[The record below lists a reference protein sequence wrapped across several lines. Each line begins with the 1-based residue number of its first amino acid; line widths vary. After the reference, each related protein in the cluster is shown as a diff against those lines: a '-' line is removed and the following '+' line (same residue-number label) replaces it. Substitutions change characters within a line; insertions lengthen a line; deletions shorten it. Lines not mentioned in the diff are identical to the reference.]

1 VSAERFAAAREASVD
16 AQPPLLELSHVSVHF
31 PVAAGLAGPRGG
43 GLSGRGREVVHALDD
58 VSIAIAPGESLGIVG
73 ESGCGKTTL
82 IRCAA
87 RLVDAT
93 SGSVR
98 FEGADITRASR
109 RALQPMRRRMQMVFQ
124 DPDASLNPRR
134 RVGRT
139 LATPLK
145 LAGVPRA
152 RLEDEIVALLARVG
166 LEREHM
172 HSHPHELSGGQ
183 RQRVGIARALAMRPR
198 LLLLDEPV
206 SALDVSVRAQ
216 IVNLLADL
224 RESAG
229 SSAGAGSGQRA
240 AASGAGGGAAAPPPA
255 MLFVAHDLAIVRQV
269 SDRIAV
275 MYLGKIV
282 ESGPAEQVCRAPVHP
297 YTRAL
302 LAAVPKPD
310 PAAGPPRVELA
321 GEPPSATVPP
331 PGCRFHPRCP
341 RASELCAREEPP
353 LTPHADGRLAACH
366 HPLDVSESTAAVPG
380 ASGSGRPGATV
391 PSS

>member
-1 VSAERFAAAREASVD
+1 MSGEPVSGERFAGARAAAADAAD
-16 AQPPLLELSHVSVHF
+16 AQTPLLELSHVSVHF
-31 PVAAGLAGPRGG
+31 PAAAGLAGPRGG
-43 GLSGRGREVVHALDD
+43 GSRLPSRGGGPSRRAREVVHALDD

-109 RALQPMRRRMQMVFQ
+109 RALRPVRRRMQMVFQ
-124 DPDASLNPRR
+124 DPEASLNPRR

-172 HSHPHELSGGQ
+172 HSYPHELSGGQ

-224 RESAG
+224 REGAG
-229 SSAGAGSGQRA
+229 PRQGARAGAAPGPPA
-240 AASGAGGGAAAPPPA
+240 EPPPA

-269 SDRIAV
+269 CDRIAV

-282 ESGPAEQVCRAPVHP
+282 ESGPAEQVCRAPAHP

-302 LAAVPKPD
+302 LAAVPKAD
-310 PAAGPPRVELA
+310 PAAGPPRVELT
-321 GEPPSATVPP
+321 GEPPSATAPP

-353 LTPHADGRLAACH
+353 LLPRADGRLAACH
-366 HPLDVSESTAAVPG
+366 HPLGAAV
-380 ASGSGRPGATV
+380 
-391 PSS
+391 